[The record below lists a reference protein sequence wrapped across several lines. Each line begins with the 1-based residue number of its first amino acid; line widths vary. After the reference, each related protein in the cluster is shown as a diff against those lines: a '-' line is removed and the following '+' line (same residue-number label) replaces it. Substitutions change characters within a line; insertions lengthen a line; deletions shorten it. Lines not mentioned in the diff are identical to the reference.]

1 MVLLVAY
8 NNVALIIGINK
19 YVKVD
24 YKADL
29 METHDAIDNIEK
41 KILEE
46 FGVNLTIH
54 MDPIQ
59 TDNEEV
65 NRLKEIVTNTINNI
79 DPILHIHDFRVVF
92 GPTHTNILFDIVTL

>member
-41 KILEE
+41 KIIEE
-46 FGVNLTIH
+46 LLALSVVVKKFWILLL
-54 MDPIQ
+54 IQ
-59 TDNEEV
+59 G
-65 NRLKEIVTNTINNI
+65 L
-79 DPILHIHDFRVVF
+79 L
-92 GPTHTNILFDIVTL
+92 G

>member
-54 MDPIQ
+54 
-59 TDNEEV
+59 
-65 NRLKEIVTNTINNI
+65 I
-79 DPILHIHDFRVVF
+79 DPILNIHDFRVVF

>member
-41 KILEE
+41 KGIRRIWCK
-46 FGVNLTIH
+46 FNNSYGSNS
-54 MDPIQ
+54 
-59 TDNEEV
+59 
-65 NRLKEIVTNTINNI
+65 NR
-79 DPILHIHDFRVVF
+79 
-92 GPTHTNILFDIVTL
+92 